1 MIKARNEC
9 DILYDRYRRRISM
22 EEELNGGETIKV
34 LNLEVALELMD
45 GDADL
50 LKEVL
55 QIFIDDVPRKMN
67 GLRNALESADADA
80 ISLEA
85 HSMKGSSAN
94 IGAELIRELAIK
106 IQQAGAEHQIGT
118 AKKLFEKLESEL
130 TRLKTRIAT
139 VIESL

>member
-1 MIKARNEC
+1 MV
-9 DILYDRYRRRISM
+9 
-22 EEELNGGETIKV
+22 EELNGGETIKV

-55 QIFIDDVPRKMN
+55 QIFIDDVPRKIN
-67 GLRNALESADADA
+67 GLRNALDSADADA
-80 ISLEA
+80 IRFEA
-85 HSMKGSSAN
+85 HSLKGSSAN
-94 IGAELIRELAIK
+94 IGAELIRELAFK
-106 IQQAGAEHQIGT
+106 IEQAGKEHQIGT
-118 AKKLFEKLESEL
+118 AVELFEKLESEL

>member
-1 MIKARNEC
+1 MV
-9 DILYDRYRRRISM
+9 
-22 EEELNGGETIKV
+22 EELNGGETIKL

-55 QIFIDDVPRKMN
+55 QIFVDDAPRKMN
-67 GLRNALESADADA
+67 GLRNALDIADADA

-85 HSMKGSSAN
+85 HSIRGSSAN
-94 IGAELIRELAIK
+94 IGAELIRELAFK
-106 IQQAGAEHQIGT
+106 IEQAGVEHQIGT
-118 AKKLFEKLESEL
+118 ALELFEKLESEL

>member
-1 MIKARNEC
+1 MV
-9 DILYDRYRRRISM
+9 
-22 EEELNGGETIKV
+22 EELNGGETIKV

-67 GLRNALESADADA
+67 GLRNALDSADADA
-80 ISLEA
+80 IRFEA

-94 IGAELIRELAIK
+94 IGADLFRELAFK
-106 IQQAGAEHQIGT
+106 IEQAGKEHQIGT
-118 AKKLFEKLESEL
+118 AVELFEKLESEL